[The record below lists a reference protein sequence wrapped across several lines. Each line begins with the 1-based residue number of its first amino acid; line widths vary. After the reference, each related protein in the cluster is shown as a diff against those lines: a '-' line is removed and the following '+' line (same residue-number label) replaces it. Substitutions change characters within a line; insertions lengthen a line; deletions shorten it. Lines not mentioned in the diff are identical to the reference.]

1 MLPVLTRSGYYC
13 YSAAGELPLPV
24 VRLFSRL
31 RCRCISEDSEDGS
44 FYGSEDESDEE
55 DDAELYLEKAGPG
68 FTLPANI
75 GDLDPAVTV
84 LDLSYCNLTGLYF
97 VLNDD

>member
-1 MLPVLTRSGYYC
+1 MSQVILCCLPA
-13 YSAAGELPLPV
+13 AAGELPLPF
-24 VRLFSRL
+24 VRLLSTMRVIQQTDSSFFANL
-31 RCRCISEDSEDGS
+31 ED
-44 FYGSEDESDEE
+44 
-55 DDAELYLEKAGPG
+55 AGPG

-75 GDLDPAVTV
+75 GDLDTTVTV